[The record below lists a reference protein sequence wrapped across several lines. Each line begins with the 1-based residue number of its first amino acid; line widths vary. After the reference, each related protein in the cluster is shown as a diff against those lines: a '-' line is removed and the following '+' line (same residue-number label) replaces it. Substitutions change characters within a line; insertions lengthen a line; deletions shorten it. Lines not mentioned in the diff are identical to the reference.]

1 AQYFVSMM
9 GYSPGFPYL
18 TGLNKKLYI
27 NHTSKQKK
35 FIPAGSVVL
44 EGKKCGIVT
53 TDTINDW
60 LVIGYT
66 PLSLF
71 NPKESDFAR
80 LKLGDN
86 IKFRP
91 INENELEV
99 GAFKDVNHN

>member
-1 AQYFVSMM
+1 
-9 GYSPGFPYL
+9 
-18 TGLNKKLYI
+18 GLNKKLYI

-53 TDTINDW
+53 TDTINDR

-71 NPKESDFAR
+71 NPKETDFAR

-91 INENELEV
+91 INENE
-99 GAFKDVNHN
+99 